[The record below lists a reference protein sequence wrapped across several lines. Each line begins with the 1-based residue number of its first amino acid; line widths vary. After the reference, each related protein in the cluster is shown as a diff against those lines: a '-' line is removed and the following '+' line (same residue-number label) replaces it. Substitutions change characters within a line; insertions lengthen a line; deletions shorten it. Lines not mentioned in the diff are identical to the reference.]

1 MDVVDLIENILSEE
15 INKSFAKE
23 LRKNLSKESIDYLY
37 LLNEIKNEKELFL
50 LMEKYGIIEDDLL
63 NLKIVKLKVREFKI
77 NSLLKEDYKK

>member
-1 MDVVDLIENILSEE
+1 MDVVDLIENIFSEE

-63 NLKIVKLKVREFKI
+63 NLKIVKLKVRDFKI